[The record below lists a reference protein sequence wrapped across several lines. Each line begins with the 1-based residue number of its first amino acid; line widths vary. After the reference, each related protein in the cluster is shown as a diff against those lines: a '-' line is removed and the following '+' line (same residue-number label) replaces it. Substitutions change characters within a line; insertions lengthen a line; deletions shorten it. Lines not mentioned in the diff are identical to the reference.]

1 MNRSGRD
8 VPATHPN
15 AGQRR
20 APNPGRYA
28 GLRAGWLGAALLLAA
43 TMSGAA
49 TIDVK
54 VYDAFGAAYP
64 TSRIGEQL
72 GSLYDLDFEVTLVLI
87 LGPDLDDPRVSRQ
100 QAVVSE
106 LDPGEHGIL
115 FAIGTPTETWTR
127 GFSVAPND
135 AARLLSDPEGFRV
148 LVLGPNGEVLYQAS
162 EVVERERLLQIA
174 PSP

>member
-1 MNRSGRD
+1 MKAR
-8 VPATHPN
+8 
-15 AGQRR
+15 
-20 APNPGRYA
+20 
-28 GLRAGWLGAALLLAA
+28 WLGAALVLAA
-43 TMSGAA
+43 TTAGAA

-72 GSLYDLDFEVTLVLI
+72 GSLYDLDFEITLVLI
-87 LGPDLDDPRVSRQ
+87 LGPDLSDPRVSRQ
-100 QAVVSE
+100 HAIVSE

-127 GFSVAPND
+127 GFSIAPND

-148 LVLGPNGEVLYQAS
+148 LVLGPNGQVLHESS
-162 EVVERERLLQIA
+162 EVVDRERLLQIA
-174 PSP
+174 PGR